1 MVYLEVQTYDF
12 TTTGSVNLNI
22 YIGSRQLSATFS
34 NIAAIKYQFQL
45 TASEVPSYGRLMD
58 NSIHVKLSGINLIN
72 AITLKARFNDMAAL
86 SVYPTISL
94 GTAHKVITYC
104 QILGSCHIGFAG
116 LRDVST
122 IVSVF
127 LPNNEKSITLELNDK
142 VKRVDTQISVEL
154 SGRQSMLLECVG
166 CDFTNTFIN
175 STGPV
180 AVFAGGKS
188 TVVRKGIKES
198 TFLTQMPLMTSWG
211 KQFIL
216 VNSEL
221 DDAGDIIRIISRF
234 NKTDVSIEGSPT
246 VQIRYNN
253 EQWIQRLIHK
263 GGVQLITSTKPIMI
277 CQIIYNGIN
286 HIAMINVPPT
296 EQFLPHPFTVP
307 CQNSIVLIHHGNSLR
322 SLQITGMETMS
333 FDIVSKSVFMVR
345 YLTRDGNNSECHIMD
360 DGNSFGMM
368 YTADPKPGE
377 SYLDQL
383 YISGYKLKVLPVL
396 YVEIIF
402 QHYCTCVKCIF
413 DVRYQSDLHAS
424 LIT

>member
-1 MVYLEVQTYDF
+1 M
-12 TTTGSVNLNI
+12 NI
-22 YIGSRQLSATFS
+22 CIGSRPLSATFS
-34 NIAAIKYQFQL
+34 DISKIKYEFKL
-45 TASEVPSYGRLMD
+45 TASEGPSYGQLMD
-58 NSIHVKLSGINLIN
+58 NSIHIELSGINLIN
-72 AITLKARFNDMAAL
+72 AVTLKARFNDMAAL

-94 GTAHKVITYC
+94 GTEYKIITYC

-116 LRDVST
+116 LKDAST
-122 IVSVF
+122 MVSVL
-127 LPNNEKSITLELNDK
+127 LPNNEENITLELNGK
-142 VKRVDTQISVEL
+142 VRRVGAHISVEL
-154 SGRQSMLLECVG
+154 SGRQSILLECVA

-175 STGPV
+175 STGSI

-216 VNSEL
+216 VNSEV

-234 NKTDVSIEGSPT
+234 AETNVSIEGRPT

-253 EQWIQRLIHK
+253 KQWIQRLIHK

-277 CQIIYNGIN
+277 CQIIYNGLN
-286 HIAMINVPPT
+286 HAAMINVPPT

-307 CQNSIVLIHHGNSLR
+307 CQNSTGIVLIHHGNSSG
-322 SLQITGMETMS
+322 SLEITGMQTMS

-345 YLTRDGNNSECHIMD
+345 YLTGNGSDSECSIIA

-368 YTADPKPGE
+368 YTANPNPGE

-383 YISGYKLKVLPVL
+383 YISGYKLQV
-396 YVEIIF
+396 
-402 QHYCTCVKCIF
+402 
-413 DVRYQSDLHAS
+413 
-424 LIT
+424 